1 MLKIRTEILERIFQ
15 ASQPSD
21 LFSYLQS
28 AIKLEHSTIPP
39 YLTALYSI
47 KLDSN
52 QQAYNIILSVVREEM
67 LHMTIA
73 ANVLNAIGGNPV
85 INQPD
90 FIPSYPGSLPMN
102 IGDLTVNLAPLSK
115 EVLFDTFMKIE
126 EPENPIGFPVQALF
140 IEEAP
145 SFATIGQFY
154 QAIIDKLEELGP
166 KCIVGDPCLQ
176 VVNEQWFPSD
186 ELFPIL
192 TLDDAIKGLRLIVQ
206 QGEGTSQSPLDPE
219 GDYAH
224 YYRFAEIYYG
234 RRLRPDQKVTEGYSY
249 SGDPIPL
256 DQDSIWDLV
265 ENSKAS
271 MYAEGT
277 MARYLVDQFN
287 YSYTSL
293 LNSLH
298 QTFNGQPQYLNTAM
312 GVMFDLKLQA
322 QKMAE
327 RQITSDDLREG
338 VSQEGKVG
346 KELAPSFEYASVND

>member
-1 MLKIRTEILERIFQ
+1 
-15 ASQPSD
+15 
-21 LFSYLQS
+21 
-28 AIKLEHSTIPP
+28 
-39 YLTALYSI
+39 
-47 KLDSN
+47 
-52 QQAYNIILSVVREEM
+52 VVREEM

-73 ANVLNAIGGNPV
+73 ANVLNAIGGHPV

-90 FIPSYPGSLPMN
+90 FIPSYPGPLPMN

-126 EPENPIGFPVQALF
+126 EPEKPIDFPVKSLF
-140 IEEAP
+140 ARETP

-154 QAIIDKLEELGP
+154 RAIIEKLQELGP

-176 VVNEQWFPSD
+176 VVNHQWFPPD
-186 ELFPIL
+186 ELFSIR
-192 TLDDAIKGLRLIVQ
+192 TLDDAVRGLELIVQ
-206 QGEGTSQSPLDPE
+206 QGEGTEKSPLDPE

-234 RRLRPDQKVTEGYSY
+234 RRLRPDSTVPEGYSY

-256 DQDSIWDLV
+256 DQNDIWDLV

-271 MYAEGT
+271 MYPEGS
-277 MARYLVDQFN
+277 MARFLVDQFN

-298 QTFNGQPQYLNTAM
+298 ETFNGKPNYLNTAI

-327 RQITSDDLREG
+327 KQITSDDLKED
-338 VSQEGKVG
+338 VSQEDKVG
-346 KELAPSFEYASVND
+346 KCLAPSFEYASIND